1 MSNLELKTYIDKCK
15 SEFMHLLGLTTM
27 PNFNLKF
34 KNIVLE
40 LVNKQGY
47 GALAT
52 AHYNTDTDVHTL
64 EICSAISQTNTKHL
78 IFHELTHI
86 IDADKYCKNSKIK
99 FFQNK
104 AYTEF
109 HAAQIDTVCFLN
121 TDTLKSI
128 HTFDSNKMICTLYG
142 NMTINEYAIRAHNI
156 ASELIKRDDFPANIE
171 TLSTVI
177 GLIFN
182 YYGRRSICKM
192 YSDNFVDNVDN
203 SAIATLI
210 NAETIDALN
219 NYMLGWFDDKKVAV
233 LDELCGKMLF
243 TLVKKYN
250 LM

>member
-1 MSNLELKTYIDKCK
+1 MSEHTLETYINNCK
-15 SEFMHLLGLTTM
+15 SEFIHLLGLSDM
-27 PNFNLKF
+27 PNYNLKF

-40 LVNKQGY
+40 FADKQGY
-47 GALAT
+47 AALAT
-52 AHYNTDTDVHTL
+52 AHYNVNTDEHTL
-64 EICSAISQTNTKHL
+64 EICSALSQSNTKHL

-86 IDADKYCKNSKIK
+86 IDADNYCKNSKIK

-109 HAAQIDTVCFLN
+109 HAAQIDMVCLLN
-121 TDTLKSI
+121 ADTIMTIPK
-128 HTFDSNKMICTLYG
+128 FDSTKMISTLYG
-142 NMTINEYAIRAHNI
+142 NMTINEYVTRAHNI
-156 ASELIKRDDFPANIE
+156 ASELIARDDFPANID

-192 YSDNFVDNVDN
+192 YSDNYIDNVDN

-210 NAETIDALN
+210 STEIVNTLN
-219 NYMLGWFDDKKVAV
+219 NYMLGWFDNKKVAA
-233 LDELCGKMLF
+233 LDELCGNMLF
-243 TLVKKYN
+243 ALVKKYN